1 MKKELITR
9 EDLSKLRMTYAMGL
23 NGASGASRKYINEKW
38 QIHKEVHTK
47 RKRKGDLYG
56 GWHDPEV
63 YFYVTWDERVF
74 RTVDEMYDALFLT
87 PWFKLAEHKPVRNG
101 YYQTDAG
108 HIFWNG
114 ASFDTDDIVV
124 IWRGMVKVPVIDA
137 N

>member
-9 EDLSKLRMTYAMGL
+9 EDLCRLHMTYVMGTT
-23 NGASGASRKYINEKW
+23 GDVGASRKYINEKW
-38 QIHKEVHTK
+38 QIHKEIHTK

-56 GWHDPEV
+56 GWHDPQV
-63 YFYVTWDERVF
+63 YFYVTWDKRVF

-108 HIFWNG
+108 TTFWNG
-114 ASFDTDDIVV
+114 ASFDTDDYVT